1 MRDSESQRSGGRFRG
16 KNYQKGKKEEEKLY
30 KLGKGGTLK
39 QDFLNYKGKKKK
51 KKGFDHLKV

>member
-51 KKGFDHLKV
+51 KRDLTI